1 MSYLEKIGKNA
12 REAFEDIKSIKHKK
26 IVKVLN
32 DYSKSLLKN
41 KNKIIKENQKDV
53 KNVKRKHLI
62 DRLILNEKRING
74 IRHSINEIAKF
85 KNPLGQVL
93 EQWQRPNKLRIKK
106 VSTPIGVIGVIY
118 ESRPNVT
125 ADVAALS
132 LKSGNCSILR
142 GGSEAFHSNKILANL
157 FREVLQK
164 NSINKNCI
172 QFIDKKDRKIVNS
185 LLSKMSKY
193 IDVIVPRG
201 GKSLVAKVQKYSNI
215 HVIGHLEGLCHI
227 YVDNTANIKM
237 AKKIIINAK
246 MRRTS
251 ICGAVET
258 LLIEEKAL
266 KTHAVEII
274 SSLKEAGCEIR
285 VDYKIFK
292 FLSKN
297 LVNVDMKNNLKLAK
311 EKDWKTEYLDSI
323 ISVMSVKNVKEAV
336 RHILKY
342 GTMHTDSIITNNAKS
357 ANFFLNGVNSSIA
370 MHNVS
375 TQFADGGEFG
385 FGGEIGI
392 STNKLPPRGPV
403 GINQLTSYKYLVSGN
418 GIVRN

>member
-1 MSYLEKIGKNA
+1 MQYLKKIGKNA
-12 REAFEDIKSIKHKK
+12 KKAFEDLKTVKHKK
-26 IVKVLN
+26 IKKVLDN
-32 DYSKSLLKN
+32 YSKALFQN
-41 KNKIIKENQKDV
+41 KKKIIKENQKDI
-53 KNVKRKHLI
+53 KNIKRENLI
-62 DRLILNEKRING
+62 DRLVLNEKRIEG
-74 IRHSINEIAKF
+74 IRYSINEISKF
-85 KNPLGQVL
+85 KNPIGRVL
-93 EQWQRPNKLRIKK
+93 EVWQRPNKLKIKK

-142 GGSEAFHSNKILANL
+142 GGSEAINSNRLLANL

-164 NSINKNCI
+164 NNINKNCV
-172 QFIDKKDRKIVNS
+172 QFIDKKDRKIVDN

-201 GKSLVAKVQKYSNI
+201 GKGLVAKVQKFSNV

-227 YVDNTANIKM
+227 YVDKSANLKM
-237 AKKIIINAK
+237 AKNVIVNAK

-258 LLIEEKAL
+258 LLIDEKAL
-266 KTHAVEII
+266 KSHALEII
-274 SSLKEAGCEIR
+274 HALKKKGCEVR
-285 VDYKIFK
+285 VDKKINRLFK
-292 FLSKN
+292 NK
-297 LVNVDMKNNLKLAK
+297 LKHAN
-311 EKDWKTEYLDSI
+311 EKDWKTEYLDAI
-323 ISVMSVKNVKEAV
+323 ISVKAVKNIQAGVN
-336 RHILKY
+336 HILKY
-342 GTMHTDSIITNNAKS
+342 GTMHTDSIITNNSKNAKI
-357 ANFFLNGVNSSIA
+357 FLEGVNSSIA

-403 GINQLTSYKYLVSGN
+403 GINQLTSYKYIVSGK
-418 GIVRN
+418 GIIRP

>member
-1 MSYLEKIGKNA
+1 MSYLENIGKNA
-12 REAFEDIKSIKHKK
+12 KKAFEDLKAVKHSKIK
-26 IVKVLN
+26 KVLEN
-32 DYSKSLLKN
+32 YNKSLQKN
-41 KNKIIKENQKDV
+41 KRKIIKENYKDV
-53 KNVKRKHLI
+53 KNVKRKHLV
-62 DRLILNEKRING
+62 DRLILNEKRIEA
-74 IRHSINEIAKF
+74 IRYSINEIAKF
-85 KNPLGQVL
+85 KNPVGQIL
-93 EQWQRPNKLRIKK
+93 ETWKRPNKLSIKK

-125 ADVAALS
+125 ADVAALC

-142 GGSEAFHSNKILANL
+142 GGSEAINSNKILANL

-164 NSINKNCI
+164 NKMNKNCV
-172 QFIDKKDRKIVNS
+172 QFIENKDRKIVDN
-185 LLSKMSKY
+185 LLSKMGKY

-201 GKSLVAKVQKYSNI
+201 GKGLVSKVQKFSNI

-227 YVDNTANIKM
+227 FIDRSANLNM

-258 LLIEEKAL
+258 LLIDEKAL
-266 KTHAVEII
+266 NTHAKEII
-274 SSLKEAGCEIR
+274 SSLIASGCEVR
-285 VDYKIFK
+285 VDNKINKLFK
-292 FLSKN
+292 NK
-297 LVNVDMKNNLKLAK
+297 LKAAI
-311 EKDWKTEYLDSI
+311 ERDWKTEYLDAI
-323 ISVMSVKNVKEAV
+323 ISIKTVKNVKEGV
-336 RHILKY
+336 DHILKY
-342 GTMHTDSIITNNAKS
+342 GTMHTDSIITNNLKNAQT
-357 ANFFLNGVNSSIA
+357 FLNGVNSSIA

-403 GINQLTSYKYLVSGN
+403 GINQLTSYKYIVFGK
-418 GIVRN
+418 GIVRP

>member
-1 MSYLEKIGKNA
+1 MQYLEKIGKKA
-12 REAFEDIKSIKHKK
+12 KRAFEDLKSIDQKRVK
-26 IVKVLN
+26 KVLDN
-32 DYSKSLLKN
+32 YNTNLLKN
-41 KNKIIKENQKDV
+41 KSRIIRENLKDV

-62 DRLILNEKRING
+62 DRLILDSKRIDN
-74 IRHSINEIAKF
+74 IRDAINEIAKF
-85 KNPLGQVL
+85 KNPIGKVL
-93 EQWQRPNKLRIKK
+93 EEWERPNKLRIKK
-106 VSTPIGVIGVIY
+106 VTTPIGIIGVIY

-132 LKSGNCSILR
+132 LKSGNCCILR
-142 GGSEAFHSNKILANL
+142 GGSEALNSNKLLANI
-157 FREVLQK
+157 FRETLQK
-164 NSINKNCI
+164 NNVNKDCV
-172 QFIDKKDRKIVNS
+172 QFIDKKNRKVVDH
-185 LLSKMSKY
+185 LLAKMSRY

-201 GKSLVAKVQKYSNI
+201 GKGLVTKVQKFSSV

-227 YVDNTANIKM
+227 FVDKSANLKT

-266 KTHAVEII
+266 KSHGVEII
-274 SSLKEAGCEIR
+274 NSLKKSGCEVR
-285 VDYKIFK
+285 VDNKINK
-292 FLSKN
+292 FF
-297 LVNVDMKNNLKLAK
+297 NNRLKLAK
-311 EKDWKTEYLDSI
+311 EKDWKTEYLDAI
-323 ISVMSVKNVKEAV
+323 ISIKSVKNVQEGV
-336 RHILKY
+336 NHILKY
-342 GTMHTDSIITNNAKS
+342 GTMHTDCIITNNTKNAKI
-357 ANFFLNGVNSSIA
+357 FLDGVNSSIA

-403 GINQLTSYKYLVSGN
+403 GINQLTSYKYIVSGG
-418 GIVRN
+418 GIIRP